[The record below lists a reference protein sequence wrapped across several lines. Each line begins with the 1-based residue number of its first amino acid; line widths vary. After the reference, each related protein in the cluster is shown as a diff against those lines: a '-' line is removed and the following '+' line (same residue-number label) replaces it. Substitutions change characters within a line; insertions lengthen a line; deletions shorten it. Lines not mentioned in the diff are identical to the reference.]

1 MDRLSNSW
9 CTVMDVPALA
19 RAGVLKLRSPAVSLQ
34 ETSARLTGDPWP
46 GGPGPAA
53 DMGARLRRIRH
64 SRRRTLRDVAG
75 AARVSESFLSQLERG
90 LVSASVASL
99 QRIAQA
105 LGIEIQELFASRP
118 DASPRVTR
126 MAQSEA
132 LAFGD
137 RARKWLMTPSPMYAL
152 EVVLCEFDEEGSTG
166 EDPCAGGDS
175 EELCIVLEGRVELDV
190 DGERNVL
197 GAGDTARYRSAQP
210 HGTRNLGP
218 GRARVLY
225 ALTPPTS

>member
-1 MDRLSNSW
+1 MARLSNSW
-9 CTVMDVPALA
+9 CSVMDVLALA
-19 RAGVLKLRSPAVSLQ
+19 RAGVLKLRSAAVSLQ
-34 ETSARLTGDPWP
+34 ETSARLTGDDWP
-46 GGPGPAA
+46 SARHRVG
-53 DMGARLRRIRH
+53 DVGARLRRIRH

-90 LVSASVASL
+90 IVSASVASL

-105 LGIEIQELFASRP
+105 LGVEIHELFASRP
-118 DASPRVTR
+118 DASPRVAR
-126 MAQSEA
+126 MAEAEA

-152 EVVLCEFDEEGSTG
+152 EVVLCEFEEQGSTG
-166 EDPCAGGDS
+166 EDPYSHGDS
-175 EELCIVLEGRVELDV
+175 EELCIVLEGRVELQV

-210 HGTRNLGP
+210 HATRNLGP

-225 ALTPPTS
+225 AVTPPSL